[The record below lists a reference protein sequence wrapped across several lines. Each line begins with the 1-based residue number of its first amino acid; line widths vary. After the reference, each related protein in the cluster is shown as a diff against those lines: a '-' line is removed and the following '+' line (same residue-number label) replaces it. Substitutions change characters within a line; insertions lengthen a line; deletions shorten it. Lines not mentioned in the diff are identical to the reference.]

1 MKEPEIIQEEKKN
14 QNFTIAVICPSCG
27 SGISFIEGNTK
38 VTCRHCGLSHIVV
51 GRGGLK
57 KFYIPKR
64 IEREKAIGA
73 VKKLVKKKETDEGV
87 RMSVRLIDAKLVYV
101 PFYKVKVKGGGW
113 YIGEKPQKTLS
124 GGVQAENGEIIVP
137 KIPREKVTG
146 SYSKEIS
153 YFTPALNITEL
164 GMFAVST
171 QSSALELHIFNHDL
185 ISPKWMVFDAV
196 KDPKAA
202 SREARAAL
210 SSSAR
215 PTEFPLLYFEA
226 KKISEDI
233 SQIFYPLWIVR
244 FLYGGE
250 AVRVVVDGIRGNIIK
265 ARLPSRKRT
274 NIIPGILILSVLA
287 FFLTLFPMITMLVFL
302 LLISA
307 PLILGKK
314 RQFLSSLNRFFI
326 RPWEEEEIVIG

>member
-1 MKEPEIIQEEKKN
+1 MKEPEITQEKKGN

-27 SGISFIEGNTK
+27 SGISFVEGNTK
-38 VTCRHCGLSHIVV
+38 VTCGHCGLSHIVV

-64 IEREKAIGA
+64 IERSQAIGA
-73 VKKLVKKKETDEGV
+73 VKGLVRKKETDEGS

-113 YIGEKPQKTLS
+113 YIGEKPAKILP
-124 GGVQAENGEIIVP
+124 GGMQTEDGEVIVP

-153 YFTPALNITEL
+153 YFTPALNISEL

-185 ISPKWMVFDAV
+185 ISPKWMVFDAM
-196 KDPKAA
+196 KDSRVA
-202 SREARAAL
+202 SREAWAAL

-215 PTEFPLLYFEA
+215 PTEFPLIYSML
-226 KKISEDI
+226 
-233 SQIFYPLWIVR
+233 
-244 FLYGGE
+244 
-250 AVRVVVDGIRGNIIK
+250 IK
-265 ARLPSRKRT
+265 
-274 NIIPGILILSVLA
+274 
-287 FFLTLFPMITMLVFL
+287 FPKT
-302 LLISA
+302 S
-307 PLILGKK
+307 PRSTTPCG
-314 RQFLSSLNRFFI
+314 
-326 RPWEEEEIVIG
+326 